1 MPFYWKSSYTL
12 SIPYRYPI
20 RHMLSYAVSIM
31 GIEKPYKPDFC
42 IHESISDEFM
52 SIEMHY
58 NEIFVSK
65 NHQKHF
71 EKDTFSMTQGR
82 EA

>member
-1 MPFYWKSSYTL
+1 
-12 SIPYRYPI
+12 
-20 RHMLSYAVSIM
+20 M